1 MGLVSPPQRLVFC
14 AAPEDADLRERLDAH
29 LSLLERNG
37 LISTWHEGMVAPGQD
52 RQAQVLTELL
62 RADIIL
68 LLISASFLESDEC
81 YERLM
86 KPALA
91 RHAQG
96 EALVI
101 PLLVRPVDWE
111 GAPFAPLAC
120 LPQNLLPVTMWRS
133 VDEALLDIE
142 KGLRRAL
149 AARAQ
154 GLPFSADAPPTD
166 PGLSPTQ
173 ERVLDAAVPSAVI
186 VGELTEVLAMVTTA
200 GSGGLRALIT
210 LTPQDFSV
218 SPGEVKSTHFELEF
232 PVDAQGRPRALTV
245 TVTLE
250 SPDFDPPSLRKKLLV
265 PPRADSTVCTLLVKP
280 RRSGRLALQMELQ
293 KEDVTIWSQRL
304 LTTGAAPG
312 AAVQAGYLLTSVP
325 LSTVVHAGTQ
335 SLPAPPPADDATAGE
350 EPQGVLFSMQELLK
364 LEEARRLDEEISRE
378 KLRRAD
384 DEQRRWA
391 LEQMQREQEHR
402 RAAELGLKRTEV
414 GGYGPPPAGPVSHN
428 PPPNDPGGYGGPP
441 TRPPVTSPS
450 GLPVEPPVKVAPKW
464 PNEDTLTKIIV
475 EHEHQLVVLKPPA
488 PSRRLLWTSAA
499 LLLLLAGA
507 ALLYFF
513 TAR

>member
-52 RQAQVLTELL
+52 RAAQVLTELL

-81 YERLM
+81 YERSM
-86 KPALA
+86 KSALA
-91 RHAQG
+91 RHARG

-111 GAPFAPLAC
+111 GAPFAQLAC

-154 GLPFSADAPPTD
+154 GLPFTADAPPAD

-280 RRSGRLALQMELQ
+280 RHAGRLSMQMELQ

-325 LSTVVHAGTQ
+325 LSTVVHGGTQ

-350 EPQGVLFSMQELLK
+350 EPQGVVFSMQELMK
-364 LEEARRLDEEISRE
+364 LEEARVREEAISRE
-378 KLRRAD
+378 QQRRAD
-384 DEQRRWA
+384 DEQRRLA
-391 LEQMQREQEHR
+391 MEQMRREQEHQR
-402 RAAELGLKRTEV
+402 LAAMGLRT
-414 GGYGPPPAGPVSHN
+414 
-428 PPPNDPGGYGGPP
+428 
-441 TRPPVTSPS
+441 T
-450 GLPVEPPVKVAPKW
+450 
-464 PNEDTLTKIIV
+464 
-475 EHEHQLVVLKPPA
+475 
-488 PSRRLLWTSAA
+488 
-499 LLLLLAGA
+499 
-507 ALLYFF
+507 
-513 TAR
+513 